1 MDEEE
6 VVVGHRRGR
15 GWRPVGHGLHRR
27 LSPTV
32 GAAGMPTSNA
42 GQEMAR
48 LAERAER
55 RADLRAWQRLLPAS
69 ACFTQLT
76 AAEVH
81 GLWLPPVPPGLPVA
95 VCMPKGEERPRR
107 PQLRVSRLSRPISP
121 VVVDGLR
128 VAPVPETL
136 LACSRDLG
144 LLDAVVLVD
153 AARHLGLCS
162 LDEIDAVAGPRCRGG
177 PALRTAAAWSDAR
190 SESPW
195 ETLLRI
201 FHVVCEVPVEPQFEV
216 RDEKGAFV
224 ARGDLWLR
232 GTTTLHEYDG
242 AVHRDRRTHVNDLA
256 RDRRLANLG
265 WTRRGYTSTDLLVRA
280 RFVLQEADAALGRPH
295 DRTRLDRWWS
305 LLDESL
311 FTNRGRDRL
320 ADRWAHARPGDGS

>member
-1 MDEEE
+1 
-6 VVVGHRRGR
+6 
-15 GWRPVGHGLHRR
+15 
-27 LSPTV
+27 
-32 GAAGMPTSNA
+32 
-42 GQEMAR
+42 
-48 LAERAER
+48 
-55 RADLRAWQRLLPAS
+55 
-69 ACFTQLT
+69 
-76 AAEVH
+76 
-81 GLWLPPVPPGLPVA
+81 
-95 VCMPKGEERPRR
+95 
-107 PQLRVSRLSRPISP
+107 
-121 VVVDGLR
+121 VDGLR

-144 LLDAVVLVD
+144 LLDVVVLVD
-153 AARHLGLCS
+153 AARHLGLCT
-162 LDEIDAVAGPRCRGG
+162 LDEIHAVAGPRCRGG
-177 PALRTAAAWSDAR
+177 PALRAAAAWSDAR

-216 RDEKGAFV
+216 RDENGAFV

-280 RFVLQEADAALGRPH
+280 RSVLQEADAALDRPH

-320 ADRWAHARPGDGS
+320 ADRWAPARPGDGS